1 MHYTMY
7 TTKEKLA
14 HLDKAKVAMENGT
27 GSFRSYAKENGI
39 SRSTFYK
46 WAHTHGYCEN
56 CEQDKPSTP
65 FVNLDKQPE
74 QQEFESQKLVVSGFG
89 AAAGAEGAQGL
100 HIVRLLYRGIQSMII
115 WCVAVENVGTGS
127 SEPAQTVRS
136 GSISF

>member
-14 HLDKAKVAMENGT
+14 HLDMPKVAMENGT

-46 WAHTHGYCEN
+46 WAHTHGYCEDS
-56 CEQDKPSTP
+56 EQDKPSTP

-74 QQEFESQKLVVSGFG
+74 QQES
-89 AAAGAEGAQGL
+89 
-100 HIVRLLYRGIQSMII
+100 
-115 WCVAVENVGTGS
+115 
-127 SEPAQTVRS
+127 
-136 GSISF
+136 